1 MPRIKP
7 GMAGWDVQMLS
18 LCYSVPPDER
28 YLHVYS
34 ICLGCVRLIWISC
47 DEYLKNSSQSKS
59 CNERGNFES
68 ISFIHFLFELK
79 FCFMN
84 PDWHRRWFLKQ
95 WRRKKNLGALVLHF
109 SFDNWEIKGTLP
121 GTRTHTGRHACLQ
134 NNTHTHPYSHTCTN
148 TRSLS
153 LSPLSFSLTL
163 DLMSH
168 DICTELSFSAFDEN
182 FRLGNQTRSFDDPRW
197 NSPHLWSSNVLRV
210 VMVLVLLVVVVVL
223 VLLALVV

>member
-18 LCYSVPPDER
+18 LCCSVPPDER

-121 GTRTHTGRHACLQ
+121 GTRTRTCTHTCTHTHMGRHACLQ
-134 NNTHTHPYSHTCTN
+134 NNTHTPILTHVHKHTL
-148 TRSLS
+148 SLS
-153 LSPLSFSLTL
+153 LLFLSHSHSIWCHTIFAQNCLFPRLTKTL
-163 DLMSH
+163 GWV
-168 DICTELSFSAFDEN
+168 I
-182 FRLGNQTRSFDDPRW
+182 RLGRLMTRDGILHISD
-197 NSPHLWSSNVLRV
+197 HLTS
-210 VMVLVLLVVVVVL
+210 
-223 VLLALVV
+223 